1 MTLKLVITNLV
12 VEVLLVDVDNLRKL
26 DVNVNVLKILLFVVD
41 VSGLEQRTWKG
52 NAVWLF

>member
-12 VEVLLVDVDNLRKL
+12 VGVLLVDIDNLKKL
-26 DVNVNVLKILLFVVD
+26 DVNVNALRTLLFVVD

-52 NAVWLF
+52 NAA